1 MKLQRSHEGVGTED
15 LYLTQTLG
23 HGRRLWRVQ
32 SSPIW
37 SCKGRRWALRSS
49 WSSLYGSLFI
59 PFSSL
64 HYKRTSFGL
73 VFDTMY
79 EVFILRVKRFK
90 LTLKGVSPV
99 GTGVTHHRTYI
110 VSKIYT
116 PRLLLGALCV
126 LHMKMLSNAF
136 NSHVMEYWR
145 SKLHLPHIVFL

>member
-1 MKLQRSHEGVGTED
+1 M
-15 LYLTQTLG
+15 
-23 HGRRLWRVQ
+23 
-32 SSPIW
+32 SS
-37 SCKGRRWALRSS
+37 KS

-59 PFSSL
+59 SFSSF

-73 VFDTMY
+73 VFHAMY

-90 LTLKGVSPV
+90 LPI

-110 VSKIYT
+110 VSTMYT

-136 NSHVMEYWR
+136 DSHVTEY
-145 SKLHLPHIVFL
+145 